1 MSGAVR
7 ARTLTNRP
15 HPLHRGRVRL
25 LLLGETAR
33 FHNGGANR
41 VVVETCDWLA
51 RAGHEVALAYQ
62 HGGPVEVGCRTF
74 QLPEGGTTEQLAA
87 VLAEFQPDVAQVH
100 YVARPE
106 RLPELA
112 ASVPTCVFLHDQTW
126 FCLCGDRADRNFTA
140 CHRPHGVACLFWNYA
155 QGCGAKNPLLNWSRW
170 RRTQRLMVL
179 KSLPTARL
187 QVASRFMTRGLGEN
201 GFDPARVDVI
211 PLHSEPPPAA
221 APTESGLL
229 LLPTRLVPAKGVQ
242 VALEALGLLKDL
254 PWRLVVAGDGWHRAA
269 LETQAHRLG
278 LAERVTFL
286 GELVPA
292 QLAPWY
298 ARAQVVLFPVLREEP
313 FGLTGVEAL
322 AYGKPIVA
330 FAGGAVDEWL
340 WPGETG
346 LRVAERTPAAFA
358 GALRQLLVAPSLS
371 AAMAAAARRRYPQF
385 HPTAYVARLGAS
397 FERTRQGFPG
407 RR

>member
-1 MSGAVR
+1 MR
-7 ARTLTNRP
+7 I
-15 HPLHRGRVRL
+15 

-51 RAGHEVALAYQ
+51 RAGHEVALAFQ

-74 QLPEGGTTEQLAA
+74 HLPDGGTPEQLAA
-87 VLAEFQPDVAQVH
+87 VFAEFRPEVVQVH

-112 ASVPTCVFLHDQTW
+112 AQVPTCVFLHDQTW
-126 FCLCGDRADRNFTA
+126 FCLAGDRADRNFNP
-140 CHRPHGVACLFWNYA
+140 CHRPHGLACLFWNYA

-170 RRTQRLMVL
+170 QRTQRLMVL
-179 KSLPTARL
+179 KSLPVVRV
-187 QVASRFMTRGLGEN
+187 QVASRFMTAGLKEN
-201 GFDPARVDVI
+201 GFDPARTDII
-211 PLHSEPPPAA
+211 PLYSEPPPAEA
-221 APTESGLL
+221 VTEPGLI
-229 LLPTRLVPAKGVQ
+229 LLPSRLVPAKGVQ
-242 VALEALGLLKDL
+242 VALESLGQLKDR
-254 PWRLVVAGDGWHRAA
+254 PWRLVVAGEGWHRAA
-269 LETQAHRLG
+269 LEAQARRLG

-298 ARAQVVLFPVLREEP
+298 ARAQFVLFPVLRQEP
-313 FGLTGVEAL
+313 FGLIGVESL

-346 LRVAERTPAAFA
+346 LRVDERTPAAFA
-358 GALRQLLVAPSLS
+358 GAIRRLLAEPALS
-371 AAMAAAARRRYPQF
+371 EAMAVAAKRRHAEF
-385 HPTAYVARLGAS
+385 HPTAYVQRLVAS
-397 FERTRQGFPG
+397 FDRARSGFRPG
-407 RR
+407 VGSQAKSGSPT